1 MRLLIASISG
11 FTLSLATVSLRSADQ
26 LPQKFTNLKV
36 LPADIAQRDL
46 INVMKQFTS
55 DLGVRCEHCHVG
67 EGNDLSKFDFVSD
80 ARPTKVAARVMLK
93 MVAEI
98 NGTHLKTL
106 PAAAT
111 QTVTCFTCHR
121 GAAKPAVR
129 GTGAD

>member
-1 MRLLIASISG
+1 MRLLIASVSM

-36 LPADIAQRDL
+36 LPADMAPRDL

-80 ARPTKVAARVMLK
+80 ARPAKVSARVMLK
-93 MVAEI
+93 MVGDV
-98 NGTHLKTL
+98 NGALKAL
-106 PAAAT
+106 PAAPS

-121 GAAKPAVR
+121 GATKPAVR
-129 GTGAD
+129 GTGAE